1 MSLNYSTGLFSI
13 LRWTFSNKY
22 QSDVST
28 TLPFFKLSSCPL
40 ALGQQAN
47 FNHPVAI
54 RRLLKQRA
62 LGVRVFNWRSRFLDL
77 QQSGSIGLTLR
88 VTKNNVFI
96 VVYTAEGKNMFWLTR
111 GRQGHKFNLYTSI
124 NLSLIRLMFSTVLD
138 ILTTKR
144 TLIGPMI
151 HCLTIRGRVPTK
163 RILQDLRKAL
173 CVVRTI
179 RISQPLPHNGCR
191 LPRRRRG
198 ARN

>member
-1 MSLNYSTGLFSI
+1 
-13 LRWTFSNKY
+13 
-22 QSDVST
+22 
-28 TLPFFKLSSCPL
+28 
-40 ALGQQAN
+40 
-47 FNHPVAI
+47 
-54 RRLLKQRA
+54 
-62 LGVRVFNWRSRFLDL
+62 
-77 QQSGSIGLTLR
+77 
-88 VTKNNVFI
+88 
-96 VVYTAEGKNMFWLTR
+96 
-111 GRQGHKFNLYTSI
+111 
-124 NLSLIRLMFSTVLD
+124 MFSTVLD